1 MGYNYARS
9 PILMGLSASG
19 QPVVALVSPSSETA
33 RVIREADC
41 GIVVD
46 PCDIEGLKKP
56 ILNLKDDYALL
67 SSFGRR
73 RRSFFEG
80 HMGAGVVVAAY
91 RAVFEDLEKI
101 ISENPRINKVI
112 FGSR

>member
-1 MGYNYARS
+1 MGYNHARN
-9 PILMGLSASG
+9 PNLVGLLASG
-19 QPVVALVSPSSETA
+19 QPVVALVGPSSETA
-33 RVIREADC
+33 RIIREADC

-46 PCDIEGLKKP
+46 PCDIEGLKKA
-56 ILNLKDDYALL
+56 ILNLKDAYALL

-73 RRSFFEG
+73 RRFFFEG
-80 HMGAGVVVAAY
+80 HMGAGVAVATY

-101 ISENPRINKVI
+101 ISESPRVDKVI